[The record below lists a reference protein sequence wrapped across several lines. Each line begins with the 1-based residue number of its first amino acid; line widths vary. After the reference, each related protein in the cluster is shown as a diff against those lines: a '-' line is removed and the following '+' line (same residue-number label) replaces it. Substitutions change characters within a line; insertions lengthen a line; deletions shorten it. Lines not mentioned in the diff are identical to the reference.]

1 MAATVIDALLVTLGL
16 DTSDFRKGQKDVSDD
31 LKKQREDAKKTAKE
45 MAEQGKK
52 AASFFSSIKTE
63 LLALTGVTVTAGG
76 LMSLVKNTTSSLMD
90 LSIQSKALGMTAR
103 ELDGFGKAAES
114 AGSSFER
121 ITAALQGFQAAK
133 QGSLFGD
140 TSSPIFSGMRMLT
153 ALTGDTFDVYSKD
166 AKSLARSYLESL
178 RKVKD
183 PNIRRQIGAMGG
195 FDDATIQRN
204 QEGRFLPDVDRLTKS
219 SGITDASV
227 KGAKEFTEA
236 WVVLNQNLETTKN
249 QFYTFLIPYVREFN
263 GVLLQ
268 LSNWMKS
275 HPDEMRQKVESFF
288 GAIESGAKVADNAA
302 RSVGGWENAIK
313 LLVATWVMGIT
324 KAFTGLFALTPP
336 AWFVAASAVGVGAY
350 QNISNAATKA
360 DHTDSLWES
369 IKQRWS
375 AGGWYNNQQNIQALS
390 PEQRKKDQDER
401 SFWEST
407 KNLLSQAVNALI
419 SPAGAASMQPN
430 IVGGYQPNVP
440 LNALP
445 EQRRQQQD
453 ERDYWESTKNLLS
466 KIADALISPA
476 GAATMQ
482 PDTSG
487 YQPNVPLNAQAAR
500 LGAKGK
506 AFLQAM
512 AGEFGAL
519 EGKYGLPA
527 GLLSSVAATESGGD
541 PFAVSPK
548 GAKGPFQFMD
558 GTARDMGLKGM
569 DVYDPHKSADA
580 AARYLRYLLD
590 ATGGD
595 LEKTLAS
602 YNWGLGNVQ
611 KKGMDNLPSET
622 RNYVPKV
629 MAGMR
634 PGAGMAV
641 DRAMPGQAG
650 GVYNFYGT
658 KITTQAQNVEQLTS
672 DIKKH
677 GDNRVML
684 MAGYSGQ

>member
-76 LMSLVKNTTSSLMD
+76 LISFVKSTTSGLMD
-90 LSIQSKALGMTAR
+90 LSIQSKALGMSAK
-103 ELDGFGKAAES
+103 ELDGWAKSAEA
-114 AGSSFER
+114 AGSSAEK
-121 ITAALQGFQAAK
+121 ITNVLKGFQDAK
-133 QGSLFGD
+133 QGATFGD
-140 TSSPIFSGMRMLT
+140 FTNPLYEVAPILRR
-153 ALTGDTFDVYSKD
+153 LTGVEINTSKD
-166 AKSLARSYLESL
+166 DVPTIA
-178 RKVKD
+178 RKVFSALQKVKN
-183 PNIRRQIGAMGG
+183 PAMRRVLAERVGI
-195 FDDATIQRN
+195 DDATLQRN
-204 QEGRFLPDVDRLTKS
+204 QEGQFLPDVDRLTKS
-219 SGITDASV
+219 SGITDAST
-227 KGAKEFTEA
+227 KGAKEFTAA
-236 WVVLNQNLETTKN
+236 WAELGQNLDTVKNQIYVGLIPTIRDLNGLLIEWSSGNAKSSSFFKELKRDINDITGIDLGSWTLSGDLRNLKDNFSMLGKVLNHLGNALNELNNGNFSKAAD
-249 QFYTFLIPYVREFN
+249 EFKKAWYGTEDGKPTGN
-263 GVLLQ
+263 DALPGVTSNSQSIYENSTYKKYNDLLNKY
-268 LSNWMKS
+268 LPEWL
-275 HPDEMRQKVESFF
+275 
-288 GAIESGAKVADNAA
+288 
-302 RSVGGWENAIK
+302 GG
-313 LLVATWVMGIT
+313 
-324 KAFTGLFALTPP
+324 TP
-336 AWFVAASAVGVGAY
+336 S
-350 QNISNAATKA
+350 
-360 DHTDSLWES
+360 D
-369 IKQRWS
+369 
-375 AGGWYNNQQNIQALS
+375 
-390 PEQRKKDQDER
+390 RKKDQDEK
-401 SFWEST
+401 SYWDTT
-407 KNLLSQAVNALI
+407 K
-419 SPAGAASMQPN
+419 
-430 IVGGYQPNVP
+430 
-440 LNALP
+440 
-445 EQRRQQQD
+445 
-453 ERDYWESTKNLLS
+453 TLLS
-466 KIADALISPA
+466 KIADAIVTPA
-476 GAATMQ
+476 GASSLE
-482 PDTSG
+482 PSIGG

-500 LGAKGK
+500 LGTKGK

-558 GTARDMGLKGM
+558 GTARDLGLKGM

>member
-31 LKKQREDAKKTAKE
+31 LKKQREDAKNTAKE

-219 SGITDASV
+219 SGITDAST
-227 KGAKEFTEA
+227 KGAKEFTAA
-236 WVVLNQNLETTKN
+236 WAELGQNLDTVKNQIYEGLIPTIRDLNGLLKEWSSGNVKSSSFFKELKRDINDITGIDLGSWTLSGDLRNLKDNFSMLGKVLNHLGNALNELN
-249 QFYTFLIPYVREFN
+249 N
-263 GVLLQ
+263 G
-268 LSNWMKS
+268 N
-275 HPDEMRQKVESFF
+275 F
-288 GAIESGAKVADNAA
+288 
-302 RSVGGWENAIK
+302 
-313 LLVATWVMGIT
+313 T
-324 KAFTGLFALTPP
+324 KAADEFKKAWYGTEDGKPTGSDALPGVTNKSQSIYENSTYKKYNDLLNKYLPEWLGGTP
-336 AWFVAASAVGVGAY
+336 S
-350 QNISNAATKA
+350 
-360 DHTDSLWES
+360 D
-369 IKQRWS
+369 
-375 AGGWYNNQQNIQALS
+375 
-390 PEQRKKDQDER
+390 RKKDQDEK
-401 SFWEST
+401 SYWDTT
-407 KNLLSQAVNALI
+407 K
-419 SPAGAASMQPN
+419 
-430 IVGGYQPNVP
+430 
-440 LNALP
+440 
-445 EQRRQQQD
+445 
-453 ERDYWESTKNLLS
+453 TLLS
-466 KIADALISPA
+466 KIADAIVTPA
-476 GAATMQ
+476 GASSLE
-482 PDTSG
+482 PSIGG

-558 GTARDMGLKGM
+558 GTARDLGLKGM

>member
-16 DTSDFRKGQKDVSDD
+16 DTSQFRKGQQEVSDD
-31 LKKQREDAKKTAKE
+31 LKKQREDAKNTAKE

-76 LMSLVKNTTSSLMD
+76 LMSFVKSTTSGLME
-90 LSIQSKALGMTAR
+90 LSIQAKSLGMTAK
-103 ELDGFGKAAES
+103 ELDGVGKAAEA
-114 AGSSFER
+114 AGSSVEK
-121 ITAALQGFQAAK
+121 ISAALQGFQNAK
-133 QGSLFGD
+133 QLAKVGVYDTPVQEAAIRLNSLTHDSFNIRD
-140 TSSPIFSGMRMLT
+140 DSAQT
-153 ALTGDTFDVYSKD
+153 TFRKI
-166 AKSLARSYLESL
+166 LESA
-178 RKVKD
+178 RKVTD
-183 PNIRRQIGAMGG
+183 PDIRRQILQLVGI
-195 FDDATIQRN
+195 DDAINQRN
-204 QEGRFLPDVDRLTKS
+204 QEGKFLPDVDRLTKN
-219 SGITDASV
+219 SGISDESIN
-227 KGAKEFTEA
+227 GAKEFNSA
-236 WVVLNQNLETTKN
+236 WAELNQNLDTTKN
-249 QFYTFLIPYVREFN
+249 QFYTFLIPYVRDFN
-263 GVLLQ
+263 VVLRD

-275 HPDEMRQKVESFF
+275 HPEEMKQKVDAFF
-288 GAIESGAKVADNAA
+288 GAIESGAKMADKAA
-302 RSVGGWENAIK
+302 QAVGGWENAIK
-313 LLVATWVMGIT
+313 IIIGASVGGKLLFFLANLSKSLLGLARITLPGWLVAAAGLSAADKVDDLNQKAKESGVDVGTYLVGKMKEKQKENAEAFDKHFDYSPSGI
-324 KAFTGLFALTPP
+324 
-336 AWFVAASAVGVGAY
+336 
-350 QNISNAATKA
+350 
-360 DHTDSLWES
+360 E
-369 IKQRWS
+369 
-375 AGGWYNNQQNIQALS
+375 LS
-390 PEQRKKDQDER
+390 PQQRATQEMLD
-401 SFWEST
+401 
-407 KNLLSQAVNALI
+407 AVKF
-419 SPAGAASMQPN
+419 QP
-430 IVGGYQPNVP
+430 
-440 LNALP
+440 LP

-482 PDTSG
+482 PYTSG
-487 YQPNVPLNAQAAR
+487 YQPNVPLNAKAAR

-541 PFAVSPK
+541 PFAESK
-548 GAKGPFQFMD
+548 AGAKGLFQFMP
-558 GTARDMGLKGM
+558 GTAKDMGLKGR
-569 DVYDPHKSADA
+569 DVFDPHKSADA
-580 AARYLRYLLD
+580 AGRYLRFLLD

-595 LEKTLAS
+595 LEKALAS
-602 YNWGLGNVQ
+602 YNWGLGNVK

-684 MAGYSGQ
+684 LAGYSGQ

>member
-16 DTSDFRKGQKDVSDD
+16 DTSQFRKGQQEVSDD
-31 LKKQREDAKKTAKE
+31 LKKQREDAKNTAKE

-76 LMSLVKNTTSSLMD
+76 LISFVKSTTSGLMD
-90 LSIQSKALGMTAR
+90 LSIQSKALGLSAR
-103 ELDGFGKAAES
+103 ELDGWSKSAEA
-114 AGSSFER
+114 AGSSAEK
-121 ITAALQGFQAAK
+121 ISASLQGFQGAI
-133 QGSLFGD
+133 QGARVGDYSSSIFG
-140 TSSPIFSGMRMLT
+140 GLAQLN
-153 ALTGDTFDVYSKD
+153 ALTGQNFDVWGQD
-166 AKSLARSYLESL
+166 ASSLAKTSLDAL
-178 RKVKD
+178 RKISD
-183 PNIRRQIGAMGG
+183 PNLRRQVGLSLG
-195 FDDATIQRN
+195 FDDATLQRN
-204 QEGRFLPDVDRLTKS
+204 QEGKFLPDVDRLTKS
-219 SGITDASV
+219 SGITEAST
-227 KGAKEFTEA
+227 KGAKEFTAA
-236 WVVLNQNLETTKN
+236 WAELGQNLDTVKNQIYVGLIPTIRDLNGLLIEWSSGNAKSSSFFKELKRDINDITGIDLDSWTLSGDLRNLKDNFSMLGKVLNHLGNALNELNNGNFSKAAD
-249 QFYTFLIPYVREFN
+249 EFKKAWYGTEDGKPTGN
-263 GVLLQ
+263 DALPGV
-268 LSNWMKS
+268 
-275 HPDEMRQKVESFF
+275 
-288 GAIESGAKVADNAA
+288 
-302 RSVGGWENAIK
+302 
-313 LLVATWVMGIT
+313 T
-324 KAFTGLFALTPP
+324 KAA
-336 AWFVAASAVGVGAY
+336 
-350 QNISNAATKA
+350 
-360 DHTDSLWES
+360 E
-369 IKQRWS
+369 
-375 AGGWYNNQQNIQALS
+375 QAL
-390 PEQRKKDQDER
+390 KKNGGTLDFKPDQD
-401 SFWEST
+401 SGY
-407 KNLLSQAVNALI
+407 LSPQQQATQKMLDAVKF
-419 SPAGAASMQPN
+419 QP
-430 IVGGYQPNVP
+430 
-440 LNALP
+440 LP

-527 GLLSSVAATESGGD
+527 GLLSSLSAAESGGD
-541 PFAVSPK
+541 PYAVSPK

-558 GTARDMGLKGM
+558 GTARDLGLKGM

-641 DRAMPGQAG
+641 DRAMPGQSGAT
-650 GVYNFYGT
+650 YQFYGT

-684 MAGYSGQ
+684 LAGYSGQ

>member
-1 MAATVIDALLVTLGL
+1 MAATVIDALLITLGL

-31 LKKQREDAKKTAKE
+31 LKKQREDAKNTAKE

-52 AASFFSSIKTE
+52 AASFFSRIKTE

-76 LMSLVKNTTSSLMD
+76 LISFVKSTTSGLMD
-90 LSIQSKALGMTAR
+90 LSIQSKALGLSAR
-103 ELDGFGKAAES
+103 ELDGWSKSAEA
-114 AGSSFER
+114 AGSSAEK
-121 ITAALQGFQAAK
+121 ISASLQGFQSAI
-133 QGSLFGD
+133 QGARVGDYSSSIFG
-140 TSSPIFSGMRMLT
+140 GLAQLN
-153 ALTGDTFDVYSKD
+153 ALTGQNFDVWGQD
-166 AKSLARSYLESL
+166 ASSLAKTSLDAL
-178 RKVKD
+178 RKISD
-183 PNIRRQIGAMGG
+183 PNLRRQVGLSLG
-195 FDDATIQRN
+195 FDDATLQRN
-204 QEGRFLPDVDRLTKS
+204 QEGKFLPDVDRLTKS
-219 SGITDASV
+219 SGITDAST
-227 KGAKEFTEA
+227 KGAKEFTAA
-236 WVVLNQNLETTKN
+236 WAELGQNLDTVKNQIYVGLIPTIRDLNGLLIEWSSGNAKSSSFFKELKRDINDITGIDLGSWTLSGDLRNLKDNFSMLGKVLNHLGNALNELNNGNFSKAAD
-249 QFYTFLIPYVREFN
+249 EFKKAWYGTEDGKPSGN
-263 GVLLQ
+263 DALPGV
-268 LSNWMKS
+268 
-275 HPDEMRQKVESFF
+275 
-288 GAIESGAKVADNAA
+288 
-302 RSVGGWENAIK
+302 
-313 LLVATWVMGIT
+313 T
-324 KAFTGLFALTPP
+324 KAA
-336 AWFVAASAVGVGAY
+336 
-350 QNISNAATKA
+350 
-360 DHTDSLWES
+360 E
-369 IKQRWS
+369 
-375 AGGWYNNQQNIQALS
+375 QAL
-390 PEQRKKDQDER
+390 KKNGGTLDFKPDQD
-401 SFWEST
+401 SAY
-407 KNLLSQAVNALI
+407 LSPQQQATQKMLDAVKF
-419 SPAGAASMQPN
+419 QP
-430 IVGGYQPNVP
+430 
-440 LNALP
+440 LP

-453 ERDYWESTKNLLS
+453 ERDHWESTKNLLS

-527 GLLSSVAATESGGD
+527 GLLSSVAGTESGGD

-558 GTARDMGLKGM
+558 GTARDLGLKGM

-595 LEKTLAS
+595 LEKALAS

-641 DRAMPGQAG
+641 DRAMPGQSGAT
-650 GVYNFYGT
+650 YQFYGT

-677 GDNRVML
+677 ADNRVML
-684 MAGYSGQ
+684 LAGYSGQ

>member
-16 DTSDFRKGQKDVSDD
+16 DTSQFRKGQQEVSDD
-31 LKKQREDAKKTAKE
+31 LKKQREDAKNTAKE

-76 LMSLVKNTTSSLMD
+76 LISFVKSTTSGLMD
-90 LSIQSKALGMTAR
+90 LSIQSKALGLSAR
-103 ELDGFGKAAES
+103 ELDGWSKSAEA
-114 AGSSFER
+114 AGSSAEK
-121 ITAALQGFQAAK
+121 ISASLQGFQGAI
-133 QGSLFGD
+133 QGARVGDYSSSIFG
-140 TSSPIFSGMRMLT
+140 GLAQLN
-153 ALTGDTFDVYSKD
+153 ALTGQNFDVWGQD
-166 AKSLARSYLESL
+166 ASSLAKTSLDAL
-178 RKVKD
+178 RKISD
-183 PNIRRQIGAMGG
+183 PNLRRQVGLSLG
-195 FDDATIQRN
+195 FDDATLQRN
-204 QEGRFLPDVDRLTKS
+204 QEGKFLPDVDRLTKS
-219 SGITDASV
+219 SGITDAST
-227 KGAKEFTEA
+227 KGAMEFTAA
-236 WVVLNQNLETTKN
+236 WAELNQSLETTKN
-249 QFYTFLIPYVREFN
+249 QFYTFLIPYVRDFN
-263 GVLLQ
+263 VVLRD

-275 HPDEMRQKVESFF
+275 HPEEMKQKVDAFF
-288 GAIESGAKVADNAA
+288 GAIESGAKMADKAA
-302 RSVGGWENAIK
+302 QEVGGWENAIK
-313 LLVATWVMGIT
+313 LLIGLKVATWVMGIT

-375 AGGWYNNQQNIQALS
+375 AGGWYNNQQNIQAVS

-440 LNALP
+440 LNA
-445 EQRRQQQD
+445 
-453 ERDYWESTKNLLS
+453 
-466 KIADALISPA
+466 
-476 GAATMQ
+476 
-482 PDTSG
+482 
-487 YQPNVPLNAQAAR
+487 QAAR

-512 AGEFGAL
+512 AGEFGSL

-541 PFAVSPK
+541 PFAESK
-548 GAKGPFQFMD
+548 AGAKGLFQFMP
-558 GTARDMGLKGM
+558 GTAKDMGLKGR
-569 DVYDPHKSADA
+569 DVYDPHKSAEA
-580 AARYLRYLLD
+580 AAKYLRWLMD

-641 DRAMPGQAG
+641 DRAMPGQSGAT
-650 GVYNFYGT
+650 YQFYGT

-684 MAGYSGQ
+684 LAGYSGQ

>member
-16 DTSDFRKGQKDVSDD
+16 DTSQFRKGQQEVSDD
-31 LKKQREDAKKTAKE
+31 LKKQREDAKNTAKE

-76 LMSLVKNTTSSLMD
+76 LISFVKSTTSGLMD
-90 LSIQSKALGMTAR
+90 LSIQSKALGLSAR
-103 ELDGFGKAAES
+103 ELDGWSKSAEA
-114 AGSSFER
+114 AGSSAEK
-121 ITAALQGFQAAK
+121 ISASLQGFQGAI
-133 QGSLFGD
+133 QGARVGDYSSSIFG
-140 TSSPIFSGMRMLT
+140 GLAQLN
-153 ALTGDTFDVYSKD
+153 ALTGQNFDVWGQD
-166 AKSLARSYLESL
+166 ASSLAKTSLDAL
-178 RKVKD
+178 RKISD
-183 PNIRRQIGAMGG
+183 PNLRRQVGLSLG
-195 FDDATIQRN
+195 FDDATLQRN
-204 QEGRFLPDVDRLTKS
+204 QEGKFLPDVDRLTKS
-219 SGITDASV
+219 SGITDAST
-227 KGAKEFTEA
+227 KGAKEFTAA
-236 WVVLNQNLETTKN
+236 WAELGQNLDTVKNQIYVGLIPTIRDLNGLLIEWSSGNAKSSSFFKELKRDINDITGIDLGSWTLSGDLRNLKDNFSMLGKVLNHLGSALNELNNGNFSKAAD
-249 QFYTFLIPYVREFN
+249 EFKKAWYGTEDGKPTGN
-263 GVLLQ
+263 DALPGV
-268 LSNWMKS
+268 
-275 HPDEMRQKVESFF
+275 
-288 GAIESGAKVADNAA
+288 
-302 RSVGGWENAIK
+302 
-313 LLVATWVMGIT
+313 T
-324 KAFTGLFALTPP
+324 KAA
-336 AWFVAASAVGVGAY
+336 
-350 QNISNAATKA
+350 
-360 DHTDSLWES
+360 E
-369 IKQRWS
+369 
-375 AGGWYNNQQNIQALS
+375 QAL
-390 PEQRKKDQDER
+390 KKNGGTLDFKPDQD
-401 SFWEST
+401 SAY
-407 KNLLSQAVNALI
+407 LSPQQQATQKMLDAVKF
-419 SPAGAASMQPN
+419 QP
-430 IVGGYQPNVP
+430 
-440 LNALP
+440 LP

-500 LGAKGK
+500 LGAKGR

-527 GLLSSVAATESGGD
+527 GLLSSLSAAESGGD
-541 PFAVSPK
+541 PYAVSPK

-558 GTARDMGLKGM
+558 GTARDLGLKGM

-641 DRAMPGQAG
+641 DRAMPGHSGATYQ
-650 GVYNFYGT
+650 FYGT

-684 MAGYSGQ
+684 LAGYSGQ

>member
-313 LLVATWVMGIT
+313 LLIGLKVATWVMGIT

-375 AGGWYNNQQNIQALS
+375 AGGWYNNQQNIQAVS

-440 LNALP
+440 LNA
-445 EQRRQQQD
+445 
-453 ERDYWESTKNLLS
+453 K
-466 KIADALISPA
+466 
-476 GAATMQ
+476 
-482 PDTSG
+482 
-487 YQPNVPLNAQAAR
+487 AAR

-512 AGEFGAL
+512 AGEFGSL

-541 PFAVSPK
+541 PFAESK
-548 GAKGPFQFMD
+548 AGAKGLFQFMP
-558 GTARDMGLKGM
+558 GTAKDMGLNGR
-569 DVYDPHKSADA
+569 DVFDPHKSADA
-580 AARYLRYLLD
+580 AARYLRYLLE

-641 DRAMPGQAG
+641 DRAMPGQSGAT
-650 GVYNFYGT
+650 YQFYGT

>member
-52 AASFFSSIKTE
+52 AAAFFGSIKTE

-76 LMSLVKNTTSSLMD
+76 LMSFVKSTTSGLME
-90 LSIQSKALGMTAR
+90 LSVQAKALGMTAK
-103 ELDGFGKAAES
+103 ELDGVGKAAEA
-114 AGSSFER
+114 AGSSVEK
-121 ITAALQGFQAAK
+121 INAALQGFQSAK
-133 QGSLFGD
+133 EQ
-140 TSSPIFSGMRMLT
+140 
-153 ALTGDTFDVYSKD
+153 
-166 AKSLARSYLESL
+166 AKSGVYNTPVTEAAIRLNSLTHDSFNVRDDSVQTTFRKILESA
-178 RKVKD
+178 RKVTD
-183 PNIRRQIGAMGG
+183 PDIRRQILQSVGI
-195 FDDATIQRN
+195 DDAVNQRN
-204 QEGRFLPDVDRLTKS
+204 QEGQFLPDVDRLTKS
-219 SGITDASV
+219 SGITDAST
-227 KGAKEFTEA
+227 KGAKEFTAA
-236 WVVLNQNLETTKN
+236 WAELGQNLDTIKN
-249 QFYTFLIPYVREFN
+249 QIYEGLIPTIRDLN
-263 GVLLQ
+263 GLLKEW
-268 LSNWMKS
+268 SSGNVKS
-275 HPDEMRQKVESFF
+275 SSFF
-288 GAIESGAKVADNAA
+288 KELKSDLKDITGIDLGDWKLSADLKNLKDNFSMLGRTISYLVNALNEVNNGNFSKA
-302 RSVGGWENAIK
+302 ADEFKKAWYGTEDGKPTGNDALPGVTSNSQSIYENTTYKKYNDLLNKYLPEWLGG
-313 LLVATWVMGIT
+313 
-324 KAFTGLFALTPP
+324 TP
-336 AWFVAASAVGVGAY
+336 S
-350 QNISNAATKA
+350 
-360 DHTDSLWES
+360 D
-369 IKQRWS
+369 
-375 AGGWYNNQQNIQALS
+375 
-390 PEQRKKDQDER
+390 RKKDQDEK
-401 SFWEST
+401 SYWDTT
-407 KNLLSQAVNALI
+407 K
-419 SPAGAASMQPN
+419 
-430 IVGGYQPNVP
+430 
-440 LNALP
+440 
-445 EQRRQQQD
+445 
-453 ERDYWESTKNLLS
+453 TLLS
-466 KIADALISPA
+466 KIADAIVTPA
-476 GAATMQ
+476 GASSLE
-482 PDTSG
+482 PSIGG

-500 LGAKGK
+500 PSAKGK

-527 GLLSSVAATESGGD
+527 GLLSSVAGTESGGD

-558 GTARDMGLKGM
+558 GTARDLGLKGM

-595 LEKTLAS
+595 LEKALAS

-641 DRAMPGQAG
+641 DRAMPGQSVAT
-650 GVYNFYGT
+650 YQFYGT

-684 MAGYSGQ
+684 LAGYSGQ

>member
-1 MAATVIDALLVTLGL
+1 MAATVIDALLITLGL

-76 LMSLVKNTTSSLMD
+76 LISLVKNTTSGLMD
-90 LSIQSKALGMTAR
+90 LSIQSKALGLSAR
-103 ELDGFGKAAES
+103 ELDGWTKSAEA
-114 AGSSFER
+114 AGSSAEK
-121 ITAALQGFQAAK
+121 ISASLQGFQGAI
-133 QGSLFGD
+133 QGARVGDYSSSIFG
-140 TSSPIFSGMRMLT
+140 GLAQLN
-153 ALTGDTFDVYSKD
+153 ALTGQNFDVWGQD
-166 AKSLARSYLESL
+166 ASSLAKTSLDAL
-178 RKVKD
+178 RKISD
-183 PNIRRQIGAMGG
+183 PNLRRQVGLSLG
-195 FDDATIQRN
+195 FDDATLQRN
-204 QEGRFLPDVDRLTKS
+204 QEGKLLPDVDRLTKS
-219 SGITDASV
+219 SGITDAST
-227 KGAKEFTEA
+227 KGAKEFTAA
-236 WVVLNQNLETTKN
+236 WAELNQNLETTKN
-249 QFYTFLIPYVREFN
+249 QFYTFLIPYVRDFN
-263 GVLLQ
+263 VVLRE

-275 HPDEMRQKVESFF
+275 HPEEMKQKVDAFF
-288 GAIESGAKVADNAA
+288 GAIESGAKMADKAA
-302 RSVGGWENAIK
+302 QAVGGWENAIK
-313 LLVATWVMGIT
+313 IIIGASVGGKLLFFLTNLSKSILGLARITLPGWLVAAAGLSAADKVDDLNQKAKESGVDVGTYLVGKMKEKQKENAEAFDKHFDYSPSGI
-324 KAFTGLFALTPP
+324 
-336 AWFVAASAVGVGAY
+336 
-350 QNISNAATKA
+350 
-360 DHTDSLWES
+360 E
-369 IKQRWS
+369 
-375 AGGWYNNQQNIQALS
+375 LS
-390 PEQRKKDQDER
+390 PQQ
-401 SFWEST
+401 
-407 KNLLSQAVNALI
+407 QATQEMLDAVKF
-419 SPAGAASMQPN
+419 QP
-430 IVGGYQPNVP
+430 
-440 LNALP
+440 LP

-527 GLLSSVAATESGGD
+527 GLLSSVAGTESGGD

-558 GTARDMGLKGM
+558 GTARDLGLKGM

-611 KKGMDNLPSET
+611 KKGMDNLPPET

-641 DRAMPGQAG
+641 DRAMPGQSGAT
-650 GVYNFYGT
+650 YQFYGT

-684 MAGYSGQ
+684 LAGYSGQ

>member
-16 DTSDFRKGQKDVSDD
+16 DTSQFRKGQQEVSDD
-31 LKKQREDAKKTAKE
+31 LKKQREDAKNTAKE

-76 LMSLVKNTTSSLMD
+76 LISFVKSTTSGLME
-90 LSIQSKALGMTAR
+90 LSIQAKSLGMTAK
-103 ELDGFGKAAES
+103 ELDGVGKAAEA
-114 AGSSFER
+114 AGSSVEK
-121 ITAALQGFQAAK
+121 ISAALQGFQNAK
-133 QGSLFGD
+133 QLAKVGVYDTPVQEAAIRLNSLTHDSFNIRD
-140 TSSPIFSGMRMLT
+140 DSAQT
-153 ALTGDTFDVYSKD
+153 TFRKI
-166 AKSLARSYLESL
+166 LESA
-178 RKVKD
+178 RKVTD
-183 PNIRRQIGAMGG
+183 PDIRRQILQLVGI
-195 FDDATIQRN
+195 DDAINQRN
-204 QEGRFLPDVDRLTKS
+204 QEGKFLTDVDRLTKN
-219 SGITDASV
+219 SGITDAST
-227 KGAKEFTEA
+227 KGAKEFTAA
-236 WVVLNQNLETTKN
+236 WAELGQNLDTVKNQIYVGLIPTIRDLNGLLIEWSSGNAKSSSFFKELKRDINDITGIDLGSWTLSGDLRNLKDNFSMLGKVLNHLGNALNELNNGNFSKAAD
-249 QFYTFLIPYVREFN
+249 EFKKAWYGTEDGKPTGN
-263 GVLLQ
+263 DALPGV
-268 LSNWMKS
+268 
-275 HPDEMRQKVESFF
+275 
-288 GAIESGAKVADNAA
+288 
-302 RSVGGWENAIK
+302 
-313 LLVATWVMGIT
+313 T
-324 KAFTGLFALTPP
+324 KAA
-336 AWFVAASAVGVGAY
+336 
-350 QNISNAATKA
+350 
-360 DHTDSLWES
+360 E
-369 IKQRWS
+369 
-375 AGGWYNNQQNIQALS
+375 QAL
-390 PEQRKKDQDER
+390 KKNGGTLDFKPDQD
-401 SFWEST
+401 SAY
-407 KNLLSQAVNALI
+407 LSPQQQATQKMLDAVKF
-419 SPAGAASMQPN
+419 QP
-430 IVGGYQPNVP
+430 
-440 LNALP
+440 LP

-527 GLLSSVAATESGGD
+527 GLLSSLSAAESGGD
-541 PFAVSPK
+541 PYAVSPK

-558 GTARDMGLKGM
+558 GTARDLGLKGM

-641 DRAMPGQAG
+641 DRAMPGQSGAT
-650 GVYNFYGT
+650 YQFYGT

-684 MAGYSGQ
+684 LAGYSGQ

>member
-16 DTSDFRKGQKDVSDD
+16 DTSQFRKGQQEVSDD
-31 LKKQREDAKKTAKE
+31 LKKQREDAKNTAKE

-219 SGITDASV
+219 SGITDAST
-227 KGAKEFTEA
+227 KGAKEFTAA
-236 WVVLNQNLETTKN
+236 WAELGQNLDTVKNQIYEGLIPTIRDLNGLLKEWSSGNVKSSSFFKELKRDINDITGIDLGGWTLSSDLRNLKDNFSMLGKVLNHLGNALNELNNGNFSKAAD
-249 QFYTFLIPYVREFN
+249 EFKKAWYGTEDGKPTGN
-263 GVLLQ
+263 DALPGVTSNSQSIYENSTYKKYNDLLNKY
-268 LSNWMKS
+268 LPEWL
-275 HPDEMRQKVESFF
+275 
-288 GAIESGAKVADNAA
+288 
-302 RSVGGWENAIK
+302 GG
-313 LLVATWVMGIT
+313 
-324 KAFTGLFALTPP
+324 TP
-336 AWFVAASAVGVGAY
+336 S
-350 QNISNAATKA
+350 
-360 DHTDSLWES
+360 D
-369 IKQRWS
+369 
-375 AGGWYNNQQNIQALS
+375 
-390 PEQRKKDQDER
+390 RKKDQDEK
-401 SFWEST
+401 SYWDTT
-407 KNLLSQAVNALI
+407 K
-419 SPAGAASMQPN
+419 
-430 IVGGYQPNVP
+430 
-440 LNALP
+440 
-445 EQRRQQQD
+445 
-453 ERDYWESTKNLLS
+453 TLLS
-466 KIADALISPA
+466 KIADAIVTPA
-476 GAATMQ
+476 GASSLE
-482 PDTSG
+482 PSIGG

-512 AGEFGAL
+512 AGEFGSL

-541 PFAVSPK
+541 PFAESK
-548 GAKGPFQFMD
+548 AGAKGLFQFMP
-558 GTARDMGLKGM
+558 GTAKDMGLKGR
-569 DVYDPHKSADA
+569 DVFDPHKSADA
-580 AARYLRYLLD
+580 AGRYLRFLLD

-658 KITTQAQNVEQLTS
+658 KITTQAQNVQQLTS

>member
-1 MAATVIDALLVTLGL
+1 MAATVIDALLITLGL

-52 AASFFSSIKTE
+52 AAAFFSSIKTE

-76 LMSLVKNTTSSLMD
+76 LMSFVKSTTSGLMD
-90 LSIQSKALGMTAR
+90 LSIQSKALGLSAR
-103 ELDGFGKAAES
+103 ELDGWSKSAEA
-114 AGSSFER
+114 AGSSAEK
-121 ITAALQGFQAAK
+121 ISASLQGFQGAI
-133 QGSLFGD
+133 QGARVGDYSSSIFG
-140 TSSPIFSGMRMLT
+140 GLAQLN
-153 ALTGDTFDVYSKD
+153 ALTGQNFDVWGQD
-166 AKSLARSYLESL
+166 ASSLAKTSLDAL
-178 RKVKD
+178 RKISD
-183 PNIRRQIGAMGG
+183 PNLRRQVGLSLG
-195 FDDATIQRN
+195 FDDATLQRN
-204 QEGRFLPDVDRLTKS
+204 QEGKFLPDVDRLTKS
-219 SGITDASV
+219 SGITDAST
-227 KGAKEFTEA
+227 KGAKEFTAA
-236 WVVLNQNLETTKN
+236 WAELGQNLDTVKNQIYVGLIPTIRDLNGLLIEWSSGNAKSSSFFKELKRDINDITGIDLGSWTLSGDLRNLKDNFSMLGKVLNHLGNALNELNNGNFSKAAD
-249 QFYTFLIPYVREFN
+249 EFKKAWYGTEDGKPTGN
-263 GVLLQ
+263 DALPGV
-268 LSNWMKS
+268 
-275 HPDEMRQKVESFF
+275 
-288 GAIESGAKVADNAA
+288 
-302 RSVGGWENAIK
+302 
-313 LLVATWVMGIT
+313 T
-324 KAFTGLFALTPP
+324 KAA
-336 AWFVAASAVGVGAY
+336 
-350 QNISNAATKA
+350 
-360 DHTDSLWES
+360 E
-369 IKQRWS
+369 
-375 AGGWYNNQQNIQALS
+375 QAL
-390 PEQRKKDQDER
+390 KKNGGTLDFKPDQD
-401 SFWEST
+401 SAY
-407 KNLLSQAVNALI
+407 LSPQQQATQKMLDAVKF
-419 SPAGAASMQPN
+419 QP
-430 IVGGYQPNVP
+430 
-440 LNALP
+440 LP

-453 ERDYWESTKNLLS
+453 ERDYWESTKTLLS

-527 GLLSSVAATESGGD
+527 GLLSSVAGTESGGD

-558 GTARDMGLKGM
+558 GTARDLGLKGM

-595 LEKTLAS
+595 LEKALAS

-641 DRAMPGQAG
+641 DRAMPGQSGAT
-650 GVYNFYGT
+650 YQFYGT

-684 MAGYSGQ
+684 LAGYSGQ

>member
-16 DTSDFRKGQKDVSDD
+16 DTSQFRKGQQEVSDD
-31 LKKQREDAKKTAKE
+31 LKKQREDAKNTAKE

-76 LMSLVKNTTSSLMD
+76 LMSFVKSTTSGLME
-90 LSIQSKALGMTAR
+90 LSIQAKSLGMTAK
-103 ELDGFGKAAES
+103 ELDGVGKAAEA
-114 AGSSFER
+114 AGSSVEK
-121 ITAALQGFQAAK
+121 ISAALQGFQNAK
-133 QGSLFGD
+133 QLAKVGVYDTPVQEAAIRLNSLTHDSFNIRD
-140 TSSPIFSGMRMLT
+140 DSAQT
-153 ALTGDTFDVYSKD
+153 TFRKI
-166 AKSLARSYLESL
+166 LESA
-178 RKVKD
+178 RKVTD
-183 PNIRRQIGAMGG
+183 PDIRRQILQLVGI
-195 FDDATIQRN
+195 DDAINQRN
-204 QEGRFLPDVDRLTKS
+204 QEGKFLTDVDRLTKS
-219 SGITDASV
+219 SGITDAST
-227 KGAKEFTEA
+227 KGAKEFTAA
-236 WVVLNQNLETTKN
+236 WAELGQNLDTVKNQIYVGLIPTIRDLNGLLIEWSSGNAKSSSFFKELKRDINDITGIDLGSWTLSGDLRNLKDNFSMLGKVLNHLGNALNELNNGNFSKAAD
-249 QFYTFLIPYVREFN
+249 EFKKAWYGTEDGKPTGN
-263 GVLLQ
+263 DALPGVTSNSQSIYENSTYKKYNDLLNKY
-268 LSNWMKS
+268 LPEWL
-275 HPDEMRQKVESFF
+275 
-288 GAIESGAKVADNAA
+288 
-302 RSVGGWENAIK
+302 GG
-313 LLVATWVMGIT
+313 
-324 KAFTGLFALTPP
+324 TP
-336 AWFVAASAVGVGAY
+336 S
-350 QNISNAATKA
+350 
-360 DHTDSLWES
+360 D
-369 IKQRWS
+369 
-375 AGGWYNNQQNIQALS
+375 
-390 PEQRKKDQDER
+390 RKKDQDEK
-401 SFWEST
+401 SYWDTT
-407 KNLLSQAVNALI
+407 K
-419 SPAGAASMQPN
+419 
-430 IVGGYQPNVP
+430 
-440 LNALP
+440 
-445 EQRRQQQD
+445 
-453 ERDYWESTKNLLS
+453 TLLS
-466 KIADALISPA
+466 KIADAIVTPA
-476 GAATMQ
+476 GASSLE
-482 PDTSG
+482 PSIGG

-512 AGEFGAL
+512 AGEFGSL

-558 GTARDMGLKGM
+558 GTARDLGLKGM

-611 KKGMDNLPSET
+611 KKGMDNLPPET

-641 DRAMPGQAG
+641 DRAMPGQSGAT
-650 GVYNFYGT
+650 YQFYGT

-684 MAGYSGQ
+684 LAGYSGQ

>member
-1 MAATVIDALLVTLGL
+1 MAATVIDALLITLGL

-52 AASFFSSIKTE
+52 AAAFFGSIKTE
-63 LLALTGVTVTAGG
+63 LLALTGVAVTAGG
-76 LMSLVKNTTSSLMD
+76 LISFVKSTTSGLMD
-90 LSIQSKALGMTAR
+90 LSIQSKALGLSAR
-103 ELDGFGKAAES
+103 ELDGWSKSAEA
-114 AGSSFER
+114 AGSSAEK
-121 ITAALQGFQAAK
+121 ISASLQGFQGAI
-133 QGSLFGD
+133 QGARVGDYSSSIFG
-140 TSSPIFSGMRMLT
+140 GLAQLN
-153 ALTGDTFDVYSKD
+153 ALTGQNFDVWGQD
-166 AKSLARSYLESL
+166 ASSLAKTSLDAL
-178 RKVKD
+178 RKISD
-183 PNIRRQIGAMGG
+183 PNLRRQVGLSLG
-195 FDDATIQRN
+195 FDDATLQRN
-204 QEGRFLPDVDRLTKS
+204 QEGKFLPDVDRLTKS
-219 SGITDASV
+219 SGITDVST
-227 KGAKEFTEA
+227 KGAKEFTAA
-236 WVVLNQNLETTKN
+236 WAELNQSLETTKN
-249 QFYTFLIPYVREFN
+249 QFYTFLIPYVRDFN
-263 GVLLQ
+263 VVLRD

-275 HPDEMRQKVESFF
+275 HPEEMKQKVDAFF
-288 GAIESGAKVADNAA
+288 GAIESGAKMADKAA
-302 RSVGGWENAIK
+302 QAVGGWENAIK
-313 LLVATWVMGIT
+313 IIIGASVGGKLLFFLANLSKALLVLTGIT
-324 KAFTGLFALTPP
+324 LPGWL
-336 AWFVAASAVGVGAY
+336 VAASAVGVGAY
-350 QNISNAATKA
+350 QNISNAATKE

-375 AGGWYNNQQNIQALS
+375 AGGWYNNQQNMQAVS

-440 LNALP
+440 LNA
-445 EQRRQQQD
+445 
-453 ERDYWESTKNLLS
+453 
-466 KIADALISPA
+466 
-476 GAATMQ
+476 
-482 PDTSG
+482 
-487 YQPNVPLNAQAAR
+487 QAAR

-512 AGEFGAL
+512 AGEFGSL

-558 GTARDMGLKGM
+558 GTARDLGLKGM

-684 MAGYSGQ
+684 LAGYSGQ

>member
-1 MAATVIDALLVTLGL
+1 MAATVIDALLITLGL

-313 LLVATWVMGIT
+313 LLIGLKVATWVMGIT

-375 AGGWYNNQQNIQALS
+375 AGGWYNNQQNIQAVS

-440 LNALP
+440 LNA
-445 EQRRQQQD
+445 
-453 ERDYWESTKNLLS
+453 
-466 KIADALISPA
+466 
-476 GAATMQ
+476 
-482 PDTSG
+482 
-487 YQPNVPLNAQAAR
+487 QAAR

-512 AGEFGAL
+512 AGEFGSL

-541 PFAVSPK
+541 PFAESK
-548 GAKGPFQFMD
+548 AGAKGLFQFMP
-558 GTARDMGLKGM
+558 GTAKDMGLKGR
-569 DVYDPHKSADA
+569 DVFDPHKSADA

-641 DRAMPGQAG
+641 DRAMPGQSGAT
-650 GVYNFYGT
+650 YQFYGT

>member
-76 LMSLVKNTTSSLMD
+76 LMSFVKSTTSGLMD
-90 LSIQSKALGMTAR
+90 LSIQSKALGLSAR
-103 ELDGFGKAAES
+103 ELDGWSKSAEA
-114 AGSSFER
+114 AGSSAEK
-121 ITAALQGFQAAK
+121 ISASLQGFQGAI
-133 QGSLFGD
+133 QGARVGDYSSSIFG
-140 TSSPIFSGMRMLT
+140 GLAQLN
-153 ALTGDTFDVYSKD
+153 ALTGQNFDVWGQD
-166 AKSLARSYLESL
+166 ASSLAKTSLDAL
-178 RKVKD
+178 RKISD
-183 PNIRRQIGAMGG
+183 PNLRRQVGLSLG
-195 FDDATIQRN
+195 FDDATLQRN
-204 QEGRFLPDVDRLTKS
+204 QEGKFLPDVDRLTKS
-219 SGITDASV
+219 SGITDVST
-227 KGAKEFTEA
+227 KGAKEFTAA
-236 WVVLNQNLETTKN
+236 WAELNQSLETTKN
-249 QFYTFLIPYVREFN
+249 QFYTFLIPYVRDFN
-263 GVLLQ
+263 VVLRD

-275 HPDEMRQKVESFF
+275 HPEEMKQKVDAFF
-288 GAIESGAKVADNAA
+288 GAIESGAKMADKAA
-302 RSVGGWENAIK
+302 QAVGGWENAIK
-313 LLVATWVMGIT
+313 IIIGASVGGKLLFFLANLSKALLVLTGIT
-324 KAFTGLFALTPP
+324 LPGWL
-336 AWFVAASAVGVGAY
+336 VAASAVGVGAY
-350 QNISNAATKA
+350 QNISNAATKE

-375 AGGWYNNQQNIQALS
+375 AGGWYNNQQNMQAVS

-440 LNALP
+440 LNA
-445 EQRRQQQD
+445 
-453 ERDYWESTKNLLS
+453 
-466 KIADALISPA
+466 
-476 GAATMQ
+476 
-482 PDTSG
+482 
-487 YQPNVPLNAQAAR
+487 QAAR

-512 AGEFGAL
+512 AGEFGSL

-558 GTARDMGLKGM
+558 GTARDLGLKGM

-641 DRAMPGQAG
+641 DRAMPGQSGAT
-650 GVYNFYGT
+650 YQFYGT

-684 MAGYSGQ
+684 LAGYSGQ

>member
-1 MAATVIDALLVTLGL
+1 MAATVIDALLITLGL

-52 AASFFSSIKTE
+52 AAAFFGSIKTE

-90 LSIQSKALGMTAR
+90 LSIQSKALGMSAK
-103 ELDGFGKAAES
+103 ELDGWAKSAEA
-114 AGSSFER
+114 AGSSAEK
-121 ITAALQGFQAAK
+121 ITNVLKGFQDAK
-133 QGSLFGD
+133 QGATFGD
-140 TSSPIFSGMRMLT
+140 FTNPLYEVAPILRR
-153 ALTGDTFDVYSKD
+153 LTGVEINTSKD
-166 AKSLARSYLESL
+166 DVPTIA
-178 RKVKD
+178 RKVFSALQKVKN
-183 PNIRRQIGAMGG
+183 PAMRRVLAERVGI
-195 FDDATIQRN
+195 DDATLQRN
-204 QEGRFLPDVDRLTKS
+204 QEGQFLPDVDRLTKS
-219 SGITDASV
+219 SGITDAST
-227 KGAKEFTEA
+227 KGAKEFTAA
-236 WVVLNQNLETTKN
+236 WAELNQSLETTKN
-249 QFYTFLIPYVREFN
+249 QFYTFLIPYVRDFN
-263 GVLLQ
+263 VVLRD

-275 HPDEMRQKVESFF
+275 HPEEMKQKVDAFF
-288 GAIESGAKVADNAA
+288 GAIESGAKMADKAA
-302 RSVGGWENAIK
+302 QAVGGWENAIK
-313 LLVATWVMGIT
+313 LLIALKVATWVMGIT
-324 KAFTGLFALTPP
+324 KVFTGLFALTPP

-375 AGGWYNNQQNIQALS
+375 AGGWYNNQQNIQAVS

-440 LNALP
+440 LNA
-445 EQRRQQQD
+445 
-453 ERDYWESTKNLLS
+453 
-466 KIADALISPA
+466 
-476 GAATMQ
+476 
-482 PDTSG
+482 
-487 YQPNVPLNAQAAR
+487 QAAR

-527 GLLSSVAATESGGD
+527 GLLSSVAGTESGGD

-558 GTARDMGLKGM
+558 GTARDLGLKGM

-595 LEKTLAS
+595 LEKALAS

-641 DRAMPGQAG
+641 DRAMPGQTG

>member
-1 MAATVIDALLVTLGL
+1 MAATVIDALLITLGL

-31 LKKQREDAKKTAKE
+31 LKKQREDAKNTAKE

-76 LMSLVKNTTSSLMD
+76 LMSFVKSTTSGLME
-90 LSIQSKALGMTAR
+90 LSIQAKSLGMTAK
-103 ELDGFGKAAES
+103 ELDGVGKAAEA
-114 AGSSFER
+114 AGSSVEK
-121 ITAALQGFQAAK
+121 ISAALQGFQNAK
-133 QGSLFGD
+133 QLAKVGVYDTPVQEAAIRLNSLTHDSFNIRD
-140 TSSPIFSGMRMLT
+140 DSAQT
-153 ALTGDTFDVYSKD
+153 TFRKI
-166 AKSLARSYLESL
+166 LESA
-178 RKVKD
+178 RKVTD
-183 PNIRRQIGAMGG
+183 PDIRRQILQLVGI
-195 FDDATIQRN
+195 DDAINQRN
-204 QEGRFLPDVDRLTKS
+204 QEGKFLTDVDRLTKS
-219 SGITDASV
+219 SGITDAST
-227 KGAKEFTEA
+227 KGAKEFTAA
-236 WVVLNQNLETTKN
+236 WAELGQNLDTVKNQIYVGLIPTIRDLNGLLIEWSSGNAKSSSFFKELKRDINDITGIDLGSWTLSGDLRNLKDNFSMLGKVLNHLGNALNELNNGNFSKAADEFKKAWYGTEDGKPTGNDALPGVTSNSQSIYENTTYKKYN
-249 QFYTFLIPYVREFN
+249 D
-263 GVLLQ
+263 LLNKY
-268 LSNWMKS
+268 LPEWL
-275 HPDEMRQKVESFF
+275 
-288 GAIESGAKVADNAA
+288 
-302 RSVGGWENAIK
+302 GG
-313 LLVATWVMGIT
+313 
-324 KAFTGLFALTPP
+324 TP
-336 AWFVAASAVGVGAY
+336 S
-350 QNISNAATKA
+350 
-360 DHTDSLWES
+360 D
-369 IKQRWS
+369 
-375 AGGWYNNQQNIQALS
+375 
-390 PEQRKKDQDER
+390 RKKDQDEK
-401 SFWEST
+401 SYWDTT
-407 KNLLSQAVNALI
+407 KTLLSKIADAIVT
-419 SPAGAASMQPN
+419 PAGASSLEPS
-430 IVGGYQPNVP
+430 VGGYQPNVP
-440 LNALP
+440 LNA
-445 EQRRQQQD
+445 
-453 ERDYWESTKNLLS
+453 K
-466 KIADALISPA
+466 
-476 GAATMQ
+476 
-482 PDTSG
+482 
-487 YQPNVPLNAQAAR
+487 AAR

-527 GLLSSVAATESGGD
+527 GLLSSVAGTESGGD

-558 GTARDMGLKGM
+558 GTARDLGLKGM

-595 LEKTLAS
+595 LEKALAS

-641 DRAMPGQAG
+641 DRAMPGQSGAT
-650 GVYNFYGT
+650 YQFYGT

-684 MAGYSGQ
+684 LAGYSGQ

>member
-1 MAATVIDALLVTLGL
+1 MAATVIDALLITLGL
-16 DTSDFRKGQKDVSDD
+16 DTSQFRKGQQEVSDD
-31 LKKQREDAKKTAKE
+31 LKKQREDAKNTAKE

-313 LLVATWVMGIT
+313 LLIGLKVATWVMGIT

-375 AGGWYNNQQNIQALS
+375 AGGWYNNQQNIQAVS

-407 KNLLSQAVNALI
+407 RNLLSQAVNALI

-440 LNALP
+440 LNA
-445 EQRRQQQD
+445 
-453 ERDYWESTKNLLS
+453 
-466 KIADALISPA
+466 
-476 GAATMQ
+476 
-482 PDTSG
+482 
-487 YQPNVPLNAQAAR
+487 QAAR

-512 AGEFGAL
+512 AGEFGSL

-541 PFAVSPK
+541 PFAESK
-548 GAKGPFQFMD
+548 AGAKGLFQFMP
-558 GTARDMGLKGM
+558 GTAKDMGLKGR
-569 DVYDPHKSADA
+569 DVFDPHKSADA
-580 AARYLRYLLD
+580 AARYLRYLLE

-677 GDNRVML
+677 GENRVML

>member
-1 MAATVIDALLVTLGL
+1 MAATVIDALLITLGL

-52 AASFFSSIKTE
+52 AAAFFGSIKTE

-76 LMSLVKNTTSSLMD
+76 LMSFVKSTTSGLME
-90 LSIQSKALGMTAR
+90 LSIQAKSLGMTAK
-103 ELDGFGKAAES
+103 ELDGVGKAAEA
-114 AGSSFER
+114 AGSSVEK
-121 ITAALQGFQAAK
+121 ISAALQGVQDAK
-133 QGSLFGD
+133 QLAKVGVYDTPVQEAAIRLNSLTHDSFNIRD
-140 TSSPIFSGMRMLT
+140 DSAQT
-153 ALTGDTFDVYSKD
+153 TFRKILDS
-166 AKSLARSYLESL
+166 A
-178 RKVKD
+178 RKVTD
-183 PNIRRQIGAMGG
+183 PDIRRQILQLVGI
-195 FDDATIQRN
+195 DDAINQRN
-204 QEGRFLPDVDRLTKS
+204 QEGQFLPDVDRLTKS
-219 SGITDASV
+219 SGITDAST
-227 KGAKEFTEA
+227 KGAKEFTAA
-236 WVVLNQNLETTKN
+236 WAELNQSLETTKN
-249 QFYTFLIPYVREFN
+249 QFYTFLIPYVRDFN
-263 GVLLQ
+263 VVLRD

-275 HPDEMRQKVESFF
+275 HPEEMKQKVDAFF
-288 GAIESGAKVADNAA
+288 GAIESGAKMADKAA
-302 RSVGGWENAIK
+302 QAVGGWENAIK
-313 LLVATWVMGIT
+313 IIIGASVGGKLLFFLTNLSKSLLGLARITLPGWLVAAAGLSAADKVDDLNQRAKESGVDVGTYFVGKMKEKQKENAEAFDKHFDYSPSGI
-324 KAFTGLFALTPP
+324 
-336 AWFVAASAVGVGAY
+336 
-350 QNISNAATKA
+350 
-360 DHTDSLWES
+360 E
-369 IKQRWS
+369 
-375 AGGWYNNQQNIQALS
+375 LS
-390 PEQRKKDQDER
+390 PQQLATQEMLD
-401 SFWEST
+401 
-407 KNLLSQAVNALI
+407 AVKF
-419 SPAGAASMQPN
+419 QP
-430 IVGGYQPNVP
+430 
-440 LNALP
+440 LP

-500 LGAKGK
+500 LGAKGR

-527 GLLSSVAATESGGD
+527 GLLSSVAGTESGGD

-558 GTARDMGLKGM
+558 GTARDLGLKGM

-595 LEKTLAS
+595 LEKALAS

-641 DRAMPGQAG
+641 DRAMPGQSGAT
-650 GVYNFYGT
+650 YQFYGT

-684 MAGYSGQ
+684 LAGYSGQ

>member
-1 MAATVIDALLVTLGL
+1 MAATVIDALLITLGL

-76 LMSLVKNTTSSLMD
+76 LMGLVKNTTSSLMD

-219 SGITDASV
+219 SGITDAST
-227 KGAKEFTEA
+227 KGAKEFTAA
-236 WVVLNQNLETTKN
+236 WAELGQNLDTVKNQIYEGLIPTIRDLNGLLKEWSSGNVKSSSFFKELKRDINDITGIDLGGWTLSSDLRNLKDNFSMLGKVLNHLGNALNELNNGNFSKAAD
-249 QFYTFLIPYVREFN
+249 EFKKAWYGTEDGKPTGN
-263 GVLLQ
+263 DALPGVTSNSQSIYENSTYKKYNDLLNKY
-268 LSNWMKS
+268 LPEWL
-275 HPDEMRQKVESFF
+275 
-288 GAIESGAKVADNAA
+288 
-302 RSVGGWENAIK
+302 GG
-313 LLVATWVMGIT
+313 
-324 KAFTGLFALTPP
+324 TP
-336 AWFVAASAVGVGAY
+336 S
-350 QNISNAATKA
+350 
-360 DHTDSLWES
+360 D
-369 IKQRWS
+369 
-375 AGGWYNNQQNIQALS
+375 
-390 PEQRKKDQDER
+390 RKKDQDEK
-401 SFWEST
+401 SYWDTT
-407 KNLLSQAVNALI
+407 K
-419 SPAGAASMQPN
+419 
-430 IVGGYQPNVP
+430 
-440 LNALP
+440 
-445 EQRRQQQD
+445 
-453 ERDYWESTKNLLS
+453 TLLS
-466 KIADALISPA
+466 KIADAIVTPA
-476 GAATMQ
+476 GASSLE
-482 PDTSG
+482 PSIGG

-512 AGEFGAL
+512 AGEFGSL

-558 GTARDMGLKGM
+558 GTARDLGLKGM

-580 AARYLRYLLD
+580 AARYLRYLLN

-595 LEKTLAS
+595 LEKALAS

>member
-16 DTSDFRKGQKDVSDD
+16 DTSQFRKGQQEVSDD
-31 LKKQREDAKKTAKE
+31 LKKQREDAKNTAKE

-76 LMSLVKNTTSSLMD
+76 LMSFVKSTTSGLMD
-90 LSIQSKALGMTAR
+90 LSIQSKALGLSAR
-103 ELDGFGKAAES
+103 ELDGWSKSAEA
-114 AGSSFER
+114 AGSSAEK
-121 ITAALQGFQAAK
+121 ISASLQGFQGAI
-133 QGSLFGD
+133 QGARVGDYSSSIFG
-140 TSSPIFSGMRMLT
+140 GLAQLN
-153 ALTGDTFDVYSKD
+153 ALTGQNFDVWGQD
-166 AKSLARSYLESL
+166 ASSLAKTSLDAL
-178 RKVKD
+178 RKISD
-183 PNIRRQIGAMGG
+183 PNLRRQVGLSLG
-195 FDDATIQRN
+195 FDDATLQRN
-204 QEGRFLPDVDRLTKS
+204 QEGKFLPDVDRLTKS
-219 SGITDASV
+219 SGITDAST
-227 KGAKEFTEA
+227 KGAKEFTAA
-236 WVVLNQNLETTKN
+236 WAELGQNLDTVKNQIYVGLIPTIRDLNGLLIEWSSGNAKSSSFFKELKRDINDITGIDLGSWTLSGDLRNLKDNFSMLGKVLNHLGNALNELNNGNFSKAAD
-249 QFYTFLIPYVREFN
+249 EFKKAWYGTEDGKPTGN
-263 GVLLQ
+263 DALPGV
-268 LSNWMKS
+268 
-275 HPDEMRQKVESFF
+275 
-288 GAIESGAKVADNAA
+288 
-302 RSVGGWENAIK
+302 
-313 LLVATWVMGIT
+313 T
-324 KAFTGLFALTPP
+324 KAA
-336 AWFVAASAVGVGAY
+336 
-350 QNISNAATKA
+350 
-360 DHTDSLWES
+360 E
-369 IKQRWS
+369 
-375 AGGWYNNQQNIQALS
+375 QAL
-390 PEQRKKDQDER
+390 KKNGGTLDFKPDQD
-401 SFWEST
+401 SAY
-407 KNLLSQAVNALI
+407 LSPQQQATQKMLDAVKF
-419 SPAGAASMQPN
+419 QP
-430 IVGGYQPNVP
+430 
-440 LNALP
+440 LP

-506 AFLQAM
+506 AFLQVM

-519 EGKYGLPA
+519 EGKYDLPA
-527 GLLSSVAATESGGD
+527 GLLSSVSATESGGD
-541 PFAVSPK
+541 PYAVSPK

-558 GTARDMGLKGM
+558 GTARDLGLKGM

-684 MAGYSGQ
+684 LAGYSGQ

>member
-16 DTSDFRKGQKDVSDD
+16 DTSQFRKGQQEVSDD
-31 LKKQREDAKKTAKE
+31 LKKQREDAKNTAKE

-76 LMSLVKNTTSSLMD
+76 LMSFVKSTTSGLMD
-90 LSIQSKALGMTAR
+90 LSIQSKALGLSAR
-103 ELDGFGKAAES
+103 DLDGWSKSAEA
-114 AGSSFER
+114 AGSSAEK
-121 ITAALQGFQAAK
+121 ISASLQGFQGAI
-133 QGSLFGD
+133 QGARVGDYSSSIFG
-140 TSSPIFSGMRMLT
+140 GLAQLN
-153 ALTGDTFDVYSKD
+153 ALTGQNFDVWGQD
-166 AKSLARSYLESL
+166 ASSLAKTSLDAL
-178 RKVKD
+178 RKISD
-183 PNIRRQIGAMGG
+183 PNLRRQVGLSLG
-195 FDDATIQRN
+195 FDDATLQRN
-204 QEGRFLPDVDRLTKS
+204 QEGKFLPDVDRFTKS
-219 SGITDASV
+219 SGITDAST
-227 KGAKEFTEA
+227 KGAKEFTAA
-236 WVVLNQNLETTKN
+236 WAELGQNLDTVKNQIYVGLIPTIRDLNGLIIEWSSGNAKSSSFFKELKRDINDITGIDLGSWTLSGDLRNLKDNFSMLGKVLNHLGNALNELNNGNFSKAAD
-249 QFYTFLIPYVREFN
+249 EFKKAWYGTEDGKPTGN
-263 GVLLQ
+263 DALPGV
-268 LSNWMKS
+268 
-275 HPDEMRQKVESFF
+275 
-288 GAIESGAKVADNAA
+288 
-302 RSVGGWENAIK
+302 
-313 LLVATWVMGIT
+313 T
-324 KAFTGLFALTPP
+324 KAA
-336 AWFVAASAVGVGAY
+336 
-350 QNISNAATKA
+350 
-360 DHTDSLWES
+360 E
-369 IKQRWS
+369 
-375 AGGWYNNQQNIQALS
+375 QALKKNGGTLDFK
-390 PEQRKKDQDER
+390 PEQD
-401 SFWEST
+401 SAY
-407 KNLLSQAVNALI
+407 LSPQQQATQKMLDAVKF
-419 SPAGAASMQPN
+419 QP
-430 IVGGYQPNVP
+430 
-440 LNALP
+440 LP

-512 AGEFGAL
+512 AGEFGSL

-541 PFAVSPK
+541 PFAESK
-548 GAKGPFQFMD
+548 AGAKGLFQFMP
-558 GTARDMGLKGM
+558 GTAKDMGLKGR
-569 DVYDPHKSADA
+569 DVYDPHKSAEA
-580 AARYLRYLLD
+580 AAKYLRWLMD

-684 MAGYSGQ
+684 LAGYSGQ

>member
-16 DTSDFRKGQKDVSDD
+16 DTSQFRKGQQEVSDD
-31 LKKQREDAKKTAKE
+31 LKKQREDAKNTAKE

-219 SGITDASV
+219 SGITDAST
-227 KGAKEFTEA
+227 KGAKEFTAA
-236 WVVLNQNLETTKN
+236 WAELGQNLDTVKNQIYEGLIPTIRDLNGLLKEWSSGNVKSSSFFKELKRDINDITGIDLGGWTLSSDLRNLKDNFSMLGKVLNHLGNALNELNKGN
-249 QFYTFLIPYVREFN
+249 FSKAADEFKKAWYGTEDGKPTGN
-263 GVLLQ
+263 DALPGVTSNSQSIYENSTYKKYNDLLNKY
-268 LSNWMKS
+268 LPEWL
-275 HPDEMRQKVESFF
+275 
-288 GAIESGAKVADNAA
+288 
-302 RSVGGWENAIK
+302 GG
-313 LLVATWVMGIT
+313 
-324 KAFTGLFALTPP
+324 TP
-336 AWFVAASAVGVGAY
+336 S
-350 QNISNAATKA
+350 
-360 DHTDSLWES
+360 D
-369 IKQRWS
+369 
-375 AGGWYNNQQNIQALS
+375 
-390 PEQRKKDQDER
+390 RKKDQDEK
-401 SFWEST
+401 SYWDTT
-407 KNLLSQAVNALI
+407 K
-419 SPAGAASMQPN
+419 
-430 IVGGYQPNVP
+430 
-440 LNALP
+440 
-445 EQRRQQQD
+445 
-453 ERDYWESTKNLLS
+453 TLLS
-466 KIADALISPA
+466 KIADAIVTPA
-476 GAATMQ
+476 GASSLE
-482 PDTSG
+482 PSIGG

-512 AGEFGAL
+512 AGEFGSL

-541 PFAVSPK
+541 PFAESK
-548 GAKGPFQFMD
+548 AGAKGLFQFMP
-558 GTARDMGLKGM
+558 GTAKDMGLKGR
-569 DVYDPHKSADA
+569 DVYDPHKSAEA
-580 AARYLRYLLD
+580 AAKYLRWLMD

>member
-1 MAATVIDALLVTLGL
+1 MAATVIDALLITLGL
-16 DTSDFRKGQKDVSDD
+16 DTSQFRKGQQEVSDD
-31 LKKQREDAKKTAKE
+31 LKKQREDAKNTAKE

-313 LLVATWVMGIT
+313 LLIGLKVAAWVMGIT

-375 AGGWYNNQQNIQALS
+375 AGGWYNNQQNIQAVS

-430 IVGGYQPNVP
+430 IVG
-440 LNALP
+440 
-445 EQRRQQQD
+445 
-453 ERDYWESTKNLLS
+453 
-466 KIADALISPA
+466 
-476 GAATMQ
+476 
-482 PDTSG
+482 G

-558 GTARDMGLKGM
+558 GTARDLGLKGM

>member
-1 MAATVIDALLVTLGL
+1 MAATVIDALLITLGL

-76 LMSLVKNTTSSLMD
+76 LMSFVKSTTSGLMD
-90 LSIQSKALGMTAR
+90 LSIQSKALGMSAK
-103 ELDGFGKAAES
+103 ELDGWAKSAEA
-114 AGSSFER
+114 AGSSAEK
-121 ITAALQGFQAAK
+121 ITNVLKGFQDAK
-133 QGSLFGD
+133 QGATFGD
-140 TSSPIFSGMRMLT
+140 FTNPLYEVAPILRR
-153 ALTGDTFDVYSKD
+153 LTGVEINTSKD
-166 AKSLARSYLESL
+166 DVPTIA
-178 RKVKD
+178 RKVFSALQKVKN
-183 PNIRRQIGAMGG
+183 PAMRRVLAERVGI
-195 FDDATIQRN
+195 DDATLQRN
-204 QEGRFLPDVDRLTKS
+204 QEGQFLPDVDRLTKS
-219 SGITDASV
+219 SGITDAST
-227 KGAKEFTEA
+227 KGAKEFTAA
-236 WVVLNQNLETTKN
+236 WAELNQSLETTKN
-249 QFYTFLIPYVREFN
+249 QFYTFLIPYVRDFN
-263 GVLLQ
+263 VVLRD

-275 HPDEMRQKVESFF
+275 HPEEMKQKVDAFF
-288 GAIESGAKVADNAA
+288 GAIESGAKMADKAA
-302 RSVGGWENAIK
+302 QAVGGWENAIK
-313 LLVATWVMGIT
+313 LLIALKVATWVMGIT
-324 KAFTGLFALTPP
+324 KVFTGLFALTPP

-375 AGGWYNNQQNIQALS
+375 AGGWYNNQQNIQAVS

-440 LNALP
+440 LNA
-445 EQRRQQQD
+445 
-453 ERDYWESTKNLLS
+453 K
-466 KIADALISPA
+466 
-476 GAATMQ
+476 
-482 PDTSG
+482 
-487 YQPNVPLNAQAAR
+487 AAR

-558 GTARDMGLKGM
+558 GTARDLGLKGM

-595 LEKTLAS
+595 LEKALAS

>member
-16 DTSDFRKGQKDVSDD
+16 DTSQFRKGQQEVSDD
-31 LKKQREDAKKTAKE
+31 LKKQREDAKNTAKE

-76 LMSLVKNTTSSLMD
+76 LISFVKSTTSGLMD
-90 LSIQSKALGMTAR
+90 LSIQSKALGLSAR
-103 ELDGFGKAAES
+103 ELDGWSKSAEA
-114 AGSSFER
+114 AGSSAEK
-121 ITAALQGFQAAK
+121 ISASLQGFQGAI
-133 QGSLFGD
+133 QGARVGDYSSSIFG
-140 TSSPIFSGMRMLT
+140 GLAQLN
-153 ALTGDTFDVYSKD
+153 ALTGQNFDVWGQD
-166 AKSLARSYLESL
+166 ASSLAKTSLDAL
-178 RKVKD
+178 RKISD
-183 PNIRRQIGAMGG
+183 PNLRRQVGLSLG
-195 FDDATIQRN
+195 FDDATLQRN
-204 QEGRFLPDVDRLTKS
+204 QEGKFLPDVDRLTKS
-219 SGITDASV
+219 SGITDAST
-227 KGAKEFTEA
+227 KGAKEFTAA
-236 WVVLNQNLETTKN
+236 WAELGQNLDTVKNQIYVGLIPTIRDLNGLLIEWSSGNAKSSSFFKELKRDINDITGIDLGSWTLSGDLRNLKDNFSMLGKVLNHLGNALNELNNGNFSKAAD
-249 QFYTFLIPYVREFN
+249 EFKKAWYGTEDGKPTGN
-263 GVLLQ
+263 DALPGV
-268 LSNWMKS
+268 
-275 HPDEMRQKVESFF
+275 
-288 GAIESGAKVADNAA
+288 
-302 RSVGGWENAIK
+302 
-313 LLVATWVMGIT
+313 T
-324 KAFTGLFALTPP
+324 KAA
-336 AWFVAASAVGVGAY
+336 
-350 QNISNAATKA
+350 
-360 DHTDSLWES
+360 E
-369 IKQRWS
+369 
-375 AGGWYNNQQNIQALS
+375 QAL
-390 PEQRKKDQDER
+390 KKNGGTLDFKPDQD
-401 SFWEST
+401 SAY
-407 KNLLSQAVNALI
+407 LSPQQQATQKMLDAVKF
-419 SPAGAASMQPN
+419 QP
-430 IVGGYQPNVP
+430 
-440 LNALP
+440 LP

-527 GLLSSVAATESGGD
+527 GLLSSVSATESGGD
-541 PFAVSPK
+541 PLAVSPK

-558 GTARDMGLKGM
+558 GTARDLGLKGM

-641 DRAMPGQAG
+641 DRAMPGKSGATYQ
-650 GVYNFYGT
+650 FYGT

-684 MAGYSGQ
+684 LAGYSGQ

>member
-16 DTSDFRKGQKDVSDD
+16 DTSDFSKGQKDVSDD

-76 LMSLVKNTTSSLMD
+76 LMSLVKSTTSGLMD
-90 LSIQSKALGMTAR
+90 LSIQSKALGLSAR
-103 ELDGFGKAAES
+103 ELDGWSKSAEA
-114 AGSSFER
+114 AGSSAEK
-121 ITAALQGFQAAK
+121 ISASLQGFQGAI
-133 QGSLFGD
+133 QGARVGDYSSSIFG
-140 TSSPIFSGMRMLT
+140 GLAQLN
-153 ALTGDTFDVYSKD
+153 ALTGQNFDVWGQD
-166 AKSLARSYLESL
+166 ASSLAKTSLDAL
-178 RKVKD
+178 RKISD
-183 PNIRRQIGAMGG
+183 PNLRRQVGLSLG
-195 FDDATIQRN
+195 FDDATLQRN
-204 QEGRFLPDVDRLTKS
+204 QEGKFLPDVDRLTKS
-219 SGITDASV
+219 SGITDAST
-227 KGAKEFTEA
+227 KGAKEFTAA
-236 WVVLNQNLETTKN
+236 WAELNQSLETTKN
-249 QFYTFLIPYVREFN
+249 QFYTFLIPYVRDFN
-263 GVLLQ
+263 VVLRD

-275 HPDEMRQKVESFF
+275 HPEEMKQKVDAFF
-288 GAIESGAKVADNAA
+288 GAIESGAKMADKAA
-302 RSVGGWENAIK
+302 QEVGGWENAIK
-313 LLVATWVMGIT
+313 LLIGLKVATWVMGIT

-375 AGGWYNNQQNIQALS
+375 AGGWYNNQQNIQAVS

-440 LNALP
+440 LNA
-445 EQRRQQQD
+445 
-453 ERDYWESTKNLLS
+453 
-466 KIADALISPA
+466 
-476 GAATMQ
+476 
-482 PDTSG
+482 
-487 YQPNVPLNAQAAR
+487 QAAR

-512 AGEFGAL
+512 AGEFGSL

-558 GTARDMGLKGM
+558 GTARDLGLKGM

-641 DRAMPGQAG
+641 DRAMPGQSGAT
-650 GVYNFYGT
+650 YQFYGT

-684 MAGYSGQ
+684 LAGYSGQ

>member
-16 DTSDFRKGQKDVSDD
+16 DTSQFRKGQQEVSDD
-31 LKKQREDAKKTAKE
+31 LKKQREDAKNTAKE

-313 LLVATWVMGIT
+313 LLIGLKVATWVMGIT

-375 AGGWYNNQQNIQALS
+375 AGGWYNNQQNIQAVS
-390 PEQRKKDQDER
+390 PEKRKKDQDER

-440 LNALP
+440 LNA
-445 EQRRQQQD
+445 
-453 ERDYWESTKNLLS
+453 
-466 KIADALISPA
+466 
-476 GAATMQ
+476 
-482 PDTSG
+482 
-487 YQPNVPLNAQAAR
+487 QAAR

-527 GLLSSVAATESGGD
+527 GLLSSVVATESGGD

-558 GTARDMGLKGM
+558 GTARDLGLKGM

>member
-16 DTSDFRKGQKDVSDD
+16 DTSQFRKGQQEVSDD
-31 LKKQREDAKKTAKE
+31 LKKQREDAKNTAKE

-219 SGITDASV
+219 SGITDAST
-227 KGAKEFTEA
+227 KGAKEFTAA
-236 WVVLNQNLETTKN
+236 WAELGQNLDTVKNQIYEGLIPTIRDLNGLLKEWSSGNVKSSSFFKELKRDINDITGIDLGGWTLSSDLRNLKDNFSMLGKVLNHLGNALNELNNGNFSKAAD
-249 QFYTFLIPYVREFN
+249 EFKKAWYGTEDGKPTGN
-263 GVLLQ
+263 DALPGVTSNSQSIYENSTYKKYNDLLNKY
-268 LSNWMKS
+268 LPEWL
-275 HPDEMRQKVESFF
+275 
-288 GAIESGAKVADNAA
+288 
-302 RSVGGWENAIK
+302 GG
-313 LLVATWVMGIT
+313 
-324 KAFTGLFALTPP
+324 TP
-336 AWFVAASAVGVGAY
+336 S
-350 QNISNAATKA
+350 
-360 DHTDSLWES
+360 D
-369 IKQRWS
+369 
-375 AGGWYNNQQNIQALS
+375 
-390 PEQRKKDQDER
+390 RKKDQDEK
-401 SFWEST
+401 SYWDTT
-407 KNLLSQAVNALI
+407 K
-419 SPAGAASMQPN
+419 
-430 IVGGYQPNVP
+430 
-440 LNALP
+440 
-445 EQRRQQQD
+445 
-453 ERDYWESTKNLLS
+453 TLLS
-466 KIADALISPA
+466 KIADAIVTPA
-476 GAATMQ
+476 GASSLE
-482 PDTSG
+482 PSIGG

-519 EGKYGLPA
+519 EGKYGLPS

-541 PFAVSPK
+541 PYAVSPK

-558 GTARDMGLKGM
+558 GTARDLGLKGM

-658 KITTQAQNVEQLTS
+658 KITTQAQNVQQLTS

>member
-16 DTSDFRKGQKDVSDD
+16 DASQFRKGQQEVSDD
-31 LKKQREDAKKTAKE
+31 LKKQREDAKNTAKE

-76 LMSLVKNTTSSLMD
+76 LISFVKSTTSGLMD
-90 LSIQSKALGMTAR
+90 LSIQSKALGLSAR
-103 ELDGFGKAAES
+103 ELDGWSKSAEA
-114 AGSSFER
+114 AGSSAEK
-121 ITAALQGFQAAK
+121 ISASLQGFQGAI
-133 QGSLFGD
+133 QGARVGDYSSSIFG
-140 TSSPIFSGMRMLT
+140 GLAQLN
-153 ALTGDTFDVYSKD
+153 ALTGQNFDVWGQD
-166 AKSLARSYLESL
+166 ASSLAKTSLDAL
-178 RKVKD
+178 RKISD
-183 PNIRRQIGAMGG
+183 PNLRRQVGLSLG
-195 FDDATIQRN
+195 FDDATLQRN
-204 QEGRFLPDVDRLTKS
+204 QEGKFLPDVDRLTKN
-219 SGITDASV
+219 SGISDESIN
-227 KGAKEFTEA
+227 GAKEFNSA
-236 WVVLNQNLETTKN
+236 WAELNQNLDTTKN

-313 LLVATWVMGIT
+313 LLIGLKVATWVMGIT

-375 AGGWYNNQQNIQALS
+375 AGGWYNNQQNIQAVS
-390 PEQRKKDQDER
+390 PEQRKKDQNER

-440 LNALP
+440 LNA
-445 EQRRQQQD
+445 
-453 ERDYWESTKNLLS
+453 
-466 KIADALISPA
+466 
-476 GAATMQ
+476 
-482 PDTSG
+482 
-487 YQPNVPLNAQAAR
+487 QAAR
-500 LGAKGK
+500 LGAKGR

-527 GLLSSVAATESGGD
+527 GLLSSVAGTESGGD
-541 PFAVSPK
+541 PLAVSPK

-558 GTARDMGLKGM
+558 GTARDLGLKGM

-641 DRAMPGQAG
+641 DRAMPGQSGAT
-650 GVYNFYGT
+650 YQFYGT

-684 MAGYSGQ
+684 LAGYSGQ

>member
-16 DTSDFRKGQKDVSDD
+16 DTSQFRKGQQEVSDD
-31 LKKQREDAKKTAKE
+31 LKKQREDAKNTAKE

-76 LMSLVKNTTSSLMD
+76 LMSFVKSTTSGLME
-90 LSIQSKALGMTAR
+90 LSIQAKSLGMTAK
-103 ELDGFGKAAES
+103 ELDGVGKAAEA
-114 AGSSFER
+114 AGSSVEK
-121 ITAALQGFQAAK
+121 ISAALQGFQNAK
-133 QGSLFGD
+133 QLAKVGVYDTPVQEAAIRLNSLTHDSFNIRD
-140 TSSPIFSGMRMLT
+140 DSAQT
-153 ALTGDTFDVYSKD
+153 TFRKI
-166 AKSLARSYLESL
+166 LESA
-178 RKVKD
+178 RKVTD
-183 PNIRRQIGAMGG
+183 PDIRRQILQLVGI
-195 FDDATIQRN
+195 DDAINQRN
-204 QEGRFLPDVDRLTKS
+204 QEGKFLTDVDRLTKS
-219 SGITDASV
+219 SGITDAST
-227 KGAKEFTEA
+227 KGAKEFTAA
-236 WVVLNQNLETTKN
+236 WAELGQNLDTVKNQIYVGLIPTIRDLNGLLIEWSSGNAKSSSFFKELKRDINDITGIDLGSWTLSGDLRNLKDNFSMLGKVLNHLGNALNELNNGNFSKAAD
-249 QFYTFLIPYVREFN
+249 EFKKAWYGTEDGKPTGN
-263 GVLLQ
+263 DALPGVTSNSQSIYENSTYKKYNDLLNKY
-268 LSNWMKS
+268 LPEWL
-275 HPDEMRQKVESFF
+275 
-288 GAIESGAKVADNAA
+288 
-302 RSVGGWENAIK
+302 GG
-313 LLVATWVMGIT
+313 
-324 KAFTGLFALTPP
+324 TP
-336 AWFVAASAVGVGAY
+336 S
-350 QNISNAATKA
+350 
-360 DHTDSLWES
+360 D
-369 IKQRWS
+369 
-375 AGGWYNNQQNIQALS
+375 
-390 PEQRKKDQDER
+390 RKKDQDEK
-401 SFWEST
+401 SYWDTT
-407 KNLLSQAVNALI
+407 K
-419 SPAGAASMQPN
+419 
-430 IVGGYQPNVP
+430 
-440 LNALP
+440 
-445 EQRRQQQD
+445 
-453 ERDYWESTKNLLS
+453 TLLS
-466 KIADALISPA
+466 KIADAIVTPA
-476 GAATMQ
+476 GASSLE
-482 PDTSG
+482 PSIGG
-487 YQPNVPLNAQAAR
+487 YHPNVPLNAQAAR

-512 AGEFGAL
+512 TGEFGAL

-541 PFAVSPK
+541 PYAVSPK

-558 GTARDMGLKGM
+558 GTARDLGLKGT

-641 DRAMPGQAG
+641 DRAMPGQSGAT
-650 GVYNFYGT
+650 YQFYGT

-684 MAGYSGQ
+684 LAGYSGQ

>member
-16 DTSDFRKGQKDVSDD
+16 DTSQFRKGQQEVSDD
-31 LKKQREDAKKTAKE
+31 LKKQRENAKNTAKE

-76 LMSLVKNTTSSLMD
+76 LMSFVKSTTSGLME
-90 LSIQSKALGMTAR
+90 LSIQAKSLGMTAK
-103 ELDGFGKAAES
+103 ELDGVGKAAEA
-114 AGSSFER
+114 AGSSVEK
-121 ITAALQGFQAAK
+121 ISAALQGFQNAK
-133 QGSLFGD
+133 QLAKVGVYDTPVQEAAIRLNSLTHDSFNIRD
-140 TSSPIFSGMRMLT
+140 DSAQT
-153 ALTGDTFDVYSKD
+153 TFRKI
-166 AKSLARSYLESL
+166 LESA
-178 RKVKD
+178 RKVTD
-183 PNIRRQIGAMGG
+183 PDIRRQILQLVGI
-195 FDDATIQRN
+195 DDAIIQRN
-204 QEGRFLPDVDRLTKS
+204 QEGKFLPDVDRLTKS
-219 SGITDASV
+219 SGITDAST
-227 KGAKEFTEA
+227 KGAKEFTAA
-236 WVVLNQNLETTKN
+236 WAELGQNLDTVKNQIYVGLIPTIRDLNGLLIEWSSGNAKSSSFFKELKRDINDITGIDLGSWTLSGDLRNLKDNFSMLGKVLNHLGNALNELNNGNFSKAAD
-249 QFYTFLIPYVREFN
+249 EFKKAWYGTEDGKPTGN
-263 GVLLQ
+263 DALPGVTSNSQSIYENSTYKKYNDLLNKY
-268 LSNWMKS
+268 LPEWL
-275 HPDEMRQKVESFF
+275 
-288 GAIESGAKVADNAA
+288 
-302 RSVGGWENAIK
+302 GG
-313 LLVATWVMGIT
+313 
-324 KAFTGLFALTPP
+324 TP
-336 AWFVAASAVGVGAY
+336 S
-350 QNISNAATKA
+350 
-360 DHTDSLWES
+360 D
-369 IKQRWS
+369 
-375 AGGWYNNQQNIQALS
+375 
-390 PEQRKKDQDER
+390 RKKDQDEK
-401 SFWEST
+401 SYWDTT
-407 KNLLSQAVNALI
+407 K
-419 SPAGAASMQPN
+419 
-430 IVGGYQPNVP
+430 
-440 LNALP
+440 
-445 EQRRQQQD
+445 
-453 ERDYWESTKNLLS
+453 TLLS
-466 KIADALISPA
+466 KIADAIVTPA
-476 GAATMQ
+476 GASSLE
-482 PDTSG
+482 PSIGG

-519 EGKYGLPA
+519 EGKYELPA

-558 GTARDMGLKGM
+558 GTARDLGLKGM

-641 DRAMPGQAG
+641 DRAMPGKSGATYQ
-650 GVYNFYGT
+650 FYGT

-684 MAGYSGQ
+684 LAGYSGQ

>member
-31 LKKQREDAKKTAKE
+31 LKKQREDAKNTAKE

-76 LMSLVKNTTSSLMD
+76 LMSFVKNTTSSLMD

-313 LLVATWVMGIT
+313 LLIGLKVATWVMGIT

-375 AGGWYNNQQNIQALS
+375 AGGWYNNQQNIQAVS

-430 IVGGYQPNVP
+430 IVG
-440 LNALP
+440 
-445 EQRRQQQD
+445 
-453 ERDYWESTKNLLS
+453 
-466 KIADALISPA
+466 
-476 GAATMQ
+476 
-482 PDTSG
+482 G

-558 GTARDMGLKGM
+558 GTARDLGLKGM